1 MISETTMIAYD
12 AYKNDVVLFAS
23 KCLGISLTD
32 DQINTLS
39 KFKEKCYGYDFLIM
53 EKDDLALLTSIVA
66 LNEVLFNQDKTV
78 LFVSYKQNDCD
89 VTKKTLIDIFD
100 NLPKWLQ
107 CDGMRIDKNSI
118 TLSNN
123 STIVFSQENIINDI
137 NPNILVLNK
146 FDSFEESKNKTEI
159 VNSALSLPEC
169 RIIKIN
175 E

>member
-1 MISETTMIAYD
+1 M
-12 AYKNDVVLFAS
+12 
-23 KCLGISLTD
+23 
-32 DQINTLS
+32 
-39 KFKEKCYGYDFLIM
+39 KFKEKCFGLII
-53 EKDDLALLTSIVA
+53 EKDDLSLLTSIVA
-66 LNEVLFNQDKTV
+66 LNEVLFNQGRTV

-89 VTKKTLIDIFD
+89 VTKKTLIDIF
-100 NLPKWLQ
+100 NSLPKWLQ
-107 CDGMRIDKNSI
+107 CDGMSIHENSI

-123 STIVFSQENIINDI
+123 STIIFTQENIIDKI

-146 FDSFEESKNKTEI
+146 FDLFDESKNKTEI

>member
-1 MISETTMIAYD
+1 MISETTIIAYD

-32 DQINTLS
+32 DQIKTLT
-39 KFKEKCYGYDFLIM
+39 KFKEKWHGHTFLII
-53 EKDDLALLTSIVA
+53 EKDDLSLLTSIVA

-89 VTKKTLIDIFD
+89 VTKKTLIDIFN

-107 CDGMRIDKNSI
+107 CDGIYIHKNSI

-123 STIVFSQENIINDI
+123 STIVFSQENIIDEI
-137 NPNILVLNK
+137 NPNLLVLNK
-146 FDSFEESKNKTEI
+146 FDSFVESKNKTEI